1 MNQPTNETAGLFA
14 AEVNRR
20 NVLKGTLAG
29 AGALAFGGTLLSG
42 CGGGDSA
49 GDGKKI
55 VIADWGGAIQ
65 DAEKK
70 HLYAPFTKETGIEIV
85 ITDPPTD
92 VKIKSQVD
100 SGNVEWD
107 LIAGTLSSVYSLGD
121 KYFEDLPQ
129 SALTVDGIAPEFI
142 HPKGVA
148 YYLFSVNMGWN
159 TDKLGGKKMETWADF
174 FDTQQFAGRRSLQAM
189 STAMDLEGALL
200 ADGVAVKDLYPLD
213 LDRAFRKLEEIKSK
227 VPQWWESG
235 SQPGQ
240 MLVSGQV
247 SAASIWSGRVYTLQD
262 EGAPIDFT
270 WNQGYFEQTSW
281 LVPKGAKNKSAAFQL
296 IEYSLQ
302 PEVQSRLWGAYPAG
316 PTNAKALDSMPEEY
330 AKKLPTY
337 PANAELQFSRDQK
350 WWSENRSDVIKR
362 WNTFKTS

>member
-1 MNQPTNETAGLFA
+1 MNEVSSETAGLFA
-14 AEVNRR
+14 SEVNRR
-20 NVLKGTLAG
+20 SVLKGGLAG
-29 AGALAFGGTLLSG
+29 AGALLFGGTLLSA
-42 CGGGDSA
+42 CGSGDSA

-55 VIADWGGAIQ
+55 VVADWGGAIQ

-70 HLYAPFTKETGIEIV
+70 HLYAPFTKETGIEVV
-85 ITDPPTD
+85 ITDPPND

-107 LIAGTLSSVYSLGD
+107 LIAGGFSSVYALGR

-129 SALTVDGIAPEFI
+129 NILNTSGIAKEFI
-142 HPKGVA
+142 DPQAIA
-148 YYLFSVNMGWN
+148 YYLFSVNAGWN
-159 TDKLGGKKMETWADF
+159 TDKLGGKKMESWADF
-174 FDTQQFAGRRSLQAM
+174 FDTKQFSGRRSLQAM
-189 STAMDLEGALL
+189 SSAMDLEAALL
-200 ADGVAVKDLYPLD
+200 ADGVPVKDVYPMD
-213 LDRAFRKLEEIKSK
+213 IDRAFRKLEELKPK

-247 SAASIWSGRVYTLQD
+247 SASSIWSGRVFTLQE

-270 WNQGYFEQTSW
+270 WNQGYFQPAAW
-281 LVPKGAKNKSAAFQL
+281 IVPKGAKNKDAAFQL

-302 PEVQSRLWGAYPAG
+302 PEVQARLWGSYPCG
-316 PTNAKALDSMPEEY
+316 PTNEKAFDSLPEEY

-337 PANAELQFSRDQK
+337 PANAAVQFSRDEK
-350 WWSENRSDVIKR
+350 WWAANREEVIKK
-362 WNTFKTS
+362 WNKFKTS